1 LRLRIQQVVRFLVF
15 TLRIM
20 VYTRVLRAAL
30 RPLFVGVLGLLVFLP
45 VEEVQ
50 GQAFGRV
57 EETESNVAY
66 FYHARPGEATVQVS
80 LWGTIPRPGIYE
92 VPDTTTLDKLLTMA
106 GGAPVKARQE
116 NRDPP
121 TITVRVYR
129 TGADGR
135 TQIFESQLKDI
146 LEEDL
151 QYPDFRDDDIVVVE
165 TVNPR
170 APFTW
175 RDLLSLASTL
185 GTLVLLG
192 LRIFDR
198 T

>member
-1 LRLRIQQVVRFLVF
+1 
-15 TLRIM
+15 
-20 VYTRVLRAAL
+20 
-30 RPLFVGVLGLLVFLP
+30 
-45 VEEVQ
+45 
-50 GQAFGRV
+50 
-57 EETESNVAY
+57 
-66 FYHARPGEATVQVS
+66 
-80 LWGTIPRPGIYE
+80 

-129 TGADGR
+129 SGADGR

-146 LEEDL
+146 LEEGL

>member
-1 LRLRIQQVVRFLVF
+1 
-15 TLRIM
+15 M

-129 TGADGR
+129 SGADGR